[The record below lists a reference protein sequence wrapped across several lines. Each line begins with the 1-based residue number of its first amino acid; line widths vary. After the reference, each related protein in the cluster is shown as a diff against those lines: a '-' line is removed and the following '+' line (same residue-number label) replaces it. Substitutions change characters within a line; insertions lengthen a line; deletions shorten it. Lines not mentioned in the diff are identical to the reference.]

1 MIAGVVQLATTIA
14 ALLFVFALF
23 AVVYYIIGAAP
34 FRRPLHR
41 ADAERRAEEL
51 LQSQLSPEE
60 WHQLVT
66 QGYLRVQSPSKSS
79 RTYLIPRYR
88 GLVRVYEQGRS
99 VMRLCVGPVEAMP
112 DHDVVLMHKLMIE
125 GNEEE
130 YLKTA
135 NVF

>member
-1 MIAGVVQLATTIA
+1 VNEIAQLATPIA
-14 ALLFVFALF
+14 ALLLALALF
-23 AVVYYIIGAAP
+23 AVIHYLFGAPP
-34 FRRPLHR
+34 FRRHPNRQDADRR
-41 ADAERRAEEL
+41 ADL
-51 LQSQLSPEE
+51 LLESQLSPDE
-60 WHQLVT
+60 WNQLVT
-66 QGYLRVQSPSKSS
+66 QGYLRVQSPSRPN

-99 VMRLCVGPVEAMP
+99 VMRLCVGPVEQVP
-112 DHDVVLMHKLMIE
+112 DADVVLMHKLMIE

>member
-1 MIAGVVQLATTIA
+1 MILPALQLAGVLSGMFLIA
-14 ALLFVFALF
+14 VLLFVI
-23 AVVYYIIGAAP
+23 YYIGANP
-34 FRRPLHR
+34 LRRLPHR

-51 LQSQLSPEE
+51 LQSQLTPDEY
-60 WHQLVT
+60 HQLTT
-66 QGYLRVQSPSKSS
+66 QGYLRVPSP
-79 RTYLIPRYR
+79 RYPNRVYLIPRYR

-99 VMRLCVGPVEAMP
+99 VMRLCVGPVEPVP
-112 DHDVVLMHKLMIE
+112 DADVVLMHKLMIQ

>member
-1 MIAGVVQLATTIA
+1 MSGLVELAGPIAG
-14 ALLFVFALF
+14 LLLILVLLY
-23 AVVYYIIGAAP
+23 VIYYIGANP
-34 FRRPLHR
+34 LRRLPHR
-41 ADAERRAEEL
+41 ADAELRAEHL
-51 LQSQLSPEE
+51 LQTQLTPEE
-60 WHQLVT
+60 YHQLT
-66 QGYLRVQSPSKSS
+66 SQGYLRVQSPSRPQ

-99 VMRLCVGPVEAMP
+99 VMRLCVGPVEAVP
-112 DHDVVLMHKLMIE
+112 DADVVLMHKLMIE

>member
-1 MIAGVVQLATTIA
+1 MTALLPLVGSIA
-14 ALLFVFALF
+14 ALLLVAILLSV
-23 AVVYYIIGAAP
+23 AWYVVAAP
-34 FRRPLHR
+34 LRRIPHR
-41 ADAERRAEEL
+41 ADAEQKAEQL

-60 WHQLVT
+60 YHQLVT
-66 QGYLRVQSPSKSS
+66 QGYLRVQSPSVPH

-99 VMRLCVGPVEAMP
+99 VMRLCVGPVEPVP
-112 DHDVVLMHKLMIE
+112 DADVVLMHKLMIE

>member
-1 MIAGVVQLATTIA
+1 MVFQLAGA
-14 ALLFVFALF
+14 LSALGLVSLLFYVL
-23 AVVYYIIGAAP
+23 YYIGTNP
-34 FRRPLHR
+34 FRRAPQR
-41 ADAERRAEEL
+41 EDAERKAEQL
-51 LQSQLSPEE
+51 LQTQLTPDEY
-60 WHQLVT
+60 HQLIS
-66 QGYLRVQSPSKSS
+66 QGYLRVQSPRYPS

-99 VMRLCVGPVEAMP
+99 VMRLCVGPVEQMP
-112 DHDVVLMHKLMIE
+112 DADVVLMHKLMIE